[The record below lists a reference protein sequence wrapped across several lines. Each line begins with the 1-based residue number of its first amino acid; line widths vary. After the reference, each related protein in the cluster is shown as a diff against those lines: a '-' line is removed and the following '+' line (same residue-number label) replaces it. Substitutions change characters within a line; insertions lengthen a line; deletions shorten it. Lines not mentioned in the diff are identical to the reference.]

1 MKYLFY
7 FFIFCIITIS
17 TLKAENNFKVA
28 PVFFS
33 KYKSNGGDWHFSKQ
47 SILINGFGLTSK
59 YLNNDLEIISDYI
72 QLFITGNI
80 DNDKFLYFSPEQSF
94 PYLRSS
100 LDADGYW
107 TENATMKISY
117 NYAGFKLIIG
127 KYNNNWGPGKRSI
140 HISNKAPSY
149 PKFGFRWE
157 INKKI
162 TLDYFHG
169 ILHSGIIDSSKSKY
183 YLHVWENSE
192 YESKI
197 GSRNITIDRY
207 IAAHRIEWNVNKKL
221 KLVANESVIYGMRG
235 FDFHYLMALAPF
247 LQIEDYLGDLDN
259 IQMGSEISYSF
270 NSNRHAYLCFYMD
283 ELTPERI
290 FKKDNHN
297 WFAWQTGIK
306 FNNLIYIKDQF
317 IIEYNWVDHRVYK
330 HKFEMNNFYSHD
342 QPLGFWAGPHS
353 QEFFLEYQIDFR
365 NNTNILF
372 YFSNTKRG
380 PVTEEI
386 IFNKYNEIYENQ
398 RFDSGYEQKSIVSLN
413 LNKGS
418 NYKKLNFS
426 SGIEIINWKNYMF
439 DKKDPEQQTGTNV
452 KKLSFNF
459 SILYNIN

>member
-1 MKYLFY
+1 MRYVFY

-17 TLKAENNFKVA
+17 TSKAENDFRVA

-47 SILINGFGLTSK
+47 NILINGFGLTSS
-59 YLNNDLEIISDYI
+59 YLNNDLKITSDYI

-80 DNDKFLYFSPEQSF
+80 DNDRFLYFSPEQSF
-94 PYLRSS
+94 PYLRNS

-117 NYAGFKLIIG
+117 DYTGFKLIIG
-127 KYNNNWGPGKRSI
+127 KYDNNWGPGKRSI

-157 INKKI
+157 INKKM

-183 YLHVWENSE
+183 YQHVWENSE
-192 YESKI
+192 YESTI

-221 KLVANESVIYGMRG
+221 KLVANESVIYAMRG